1 MVFPFLIR
9 TIIIKILGDEY
20 AGLNSLFTSIISALS
35 LAELGVGNAVV
46 YCMYEPIVKKQND
59 KLCSLLNHIKKM
71 YNIIGAI
78 VLFVGI
84 LITPFLKYLI
94 KGDYPADVNLYI
106 LFFMYL
112 FNLVF
117 GYFFYGYTTS
127 LFLAHQRNDVISIT
141 SLIVFVIQYILQIL
155 ILFLTHNYMLYILI
169 YAIIVIPQNIIYKVA
184 SKRCIQ
190 R

>member
-1 MVFPFLIR
+1 
-9 TIIIKILGDEY
+9 
-20 AGLNSLFTSIISALS
+20 
-35 LAELGVGNAVV
+35 
-46 YCMYEPIVKKQND
+46 
-59 KLCSLLNHIKKM
+59 M

-117 GYFFYGYTTS
+117 GYFS
-127 LFLAHQRNDVISIT
+127 MD
-141 SLIVFVIQYILQIL
+141 
-155 ILFLTHNYMLYILI
+155 
-169 YAIIVIPQNIIYKVA
+169 
-184 SKRCIQ
+184 IQ
-190 R
+190 RHCFWLIREMM

>member
-1 MVFPFLIR
+1 MNRKKRTVVNATVGIFYKIVCMVFPFLIR

-106 LFFMYL
+106 LFF
-112 FNLVF
+112 
-117 GYFFYGYTTS
+117 
-127 LFLAHQRNDVISIT
+127 R
-141 SLIVFVIQYILQIL
+141 YILL
-155 ILFLTHNYMLYILI
+155 
-169 YAIIVIPQNIIYKVA
+169 
-184 SKRCIQ
+184 
-190 R
+190 